1 MSLAPAPVI
10 PPPPSADG
18 GSDNMPVRFGKYTLI
33 RKLAVGGMAE
43 LFLALQRSVA
53 GFEKLI
59 VVKRVLPHLAKDES
73 FIEMLLAEARIA
85 ATLNHPNVGHIYDV
99 GSVDGQFYIAMEHIH
114 GEDLRSLVRQMKKM
128 NVTAFPLEH
137 ALAIVLGC
145 CAGLAYAHDKR
156 DLDGEP
162 MGIVHRDVSPQ
173 NILVTFTGDVK
184 LVDFGIAKAGRGQME
199 DTGSGQL
206 KGKVPYMSPE
216 QAQGEPLDNRS
227 DIFSLGIMLF
237 ELCTGR
243 RLFRGK
249 NEMET
254 LRKIVEEEY
263 PRPRELNPGLS
274 PRLEQIMLRSL
285 EKDPVRRYQSARDMQ
300 VDLEDFIRSE
310 QLKVSSVSLGEWME
324 ALFRD
329 TLDQQKQLLQEGRQ
343 LAEVIAA
350 QVAEEEREGSLGTGG
365 LESRVRQ
372 KPASKAPW
380 IVLVLV
386 LLVAVGAVG
395 WLATRPVP
403 PPEPQV
409 ATGAGIIVIET
420 TPPGAAIWVDGERRP
435 QSTPAAVENLPVGAS
450 YAVKLTHEGYA
461 PHTQQVQLS
470 EAEPRASLSVSL
482 RRPTASDLAVIRVRT
497 VPPGASV
504 LLDGRDTSQT
514 TPATIA
520 EVTPGTAHTL
530 VMALEGYVTRTE
542 RLTLEAGQVADLS
555 FELER
560 LPLGPNESMLRVT
573 TDPPTARVTI
583 NGTSY
588 ESGSP
593 YEVRLPTARVR
604 VSVARSGYRSQEREI
619 ALAGGRTSEL
629 SVTLERD
636 RERERRRE
644 PSDSS
649 EPAAP
654 TSTEPGRLTF
664 NSTPWCNVTVGG
676 RNAGQTPVVNFQLP
690 PGRHTVVCENPE
702 AGTRRVSVT
711 IPPGDTV
718 RRSITF

>member
-1 MSLAPAPVI
+1 
-10 PPPPSADG
+10 
-18 GSDNMPVRFGKYTLI
+18 MPVRFGKYTLI

-59 VVKRVLPHLAKDES
+59 VVKRVLPHLAKDSS

-128 NVTAFPLEH
+128 NVTSFPLEH
-137 ALAIVLGC
+137 ALAIALGC
-145 CAGLAYAHDKR
+145 CAGLSYAHDKR

-216 QAQGEPLDNRS
+216 QAQGEVLDNRS
-227 DIFSLGIMLF
+227 DIFSLGIILF

-254 LRKIVEEEY
+254 LRKIVEEDY
-263 PRPRELNPGLS
+263 PRPRDLNPGLS
-274 PRLEQIMLRSL
+274 PRLEQIILRSL
-285 EKDPVRRYQSARDMQ
+285 EKDPTRRYQSAREMQ
-300 VDLEDFIRSE
+300 VDLEDYIRSE

-324 ALFRD
+324 DLFRD
-329 TLDQQKQLLQEGRQ
+329 KLDQQKQLLQEGRQ

-350 QVAEEEREGSLGTGG
+350 QVAEEEREGSLGTGNT

-380 IVLVLV
+380 ILLGLV
-386 LLVAVGAVG
+386 LLAAIGGGV
-395 WLATRPVP
+395 WFATRPP
-403 PPEPQV
+403 PDVTAP
-409 ATGAGIIVIET
+409 ATGPGIIAIES
-420 TPPGAAIWVDGERRP
+420 TPPGAAIWIDGERRAE
-435 QSTPAAVENLPVGAS
+435 STPAAIADLPVGAAYS
-450 YAVKLTHEGYA
+450 VKLTREGYA
-461 PHTQQVQLS
+461 PHTQRVELT
-470 EAEPRASLSVSL
+470 EASPRASLDVRL
-482 RRPTASDLAVIRVRT
+482 ERPTAATFAVIRVRT
-497 VPPGASV
+497 VPAGASV
-504 LLDGRDTSQT
+504 LLDGRDTTQT
-514 TPATIA
+514 TPATIP
-520 EVTPGTAHTL
+520 EVAPGTAHTL
-530 VMALEGYVTRTE
+530 VLALEGYVTRTE
-542 RLTLEAGQVADLS
+542 QVTLEGGQVADLS

-560 LPLGPNESMLRVT
+560 LPLGSGESLLRVI
-573 TDPPTARVTI
+573 TDPPNARVTI
-583 NGTSY
+583 DGTAY

-593 YEVRLPTARVR
+593 YEVRMPTRRVR
-604 VSVARSGYRSQEREI
+604 VSVARSGFDSAEREV
-619 ALAGGRTSEL
+619 ALVSGQTSEL
-629 SVTLERD
+629 SVTLER
-636 RERERRRE
+636 ERSRRTGTSTPTASE
-644 PSDSS
+644 PSTPST
-649 EPAAP
+649 P
-654 TSTEPGRLTF
+654 TSNEPGRLTF
-664 NSTPWCNVTVGG
+664 NSTPWCNVTVDG
-676 RNAGQTPVVNFQLP
+676 RNAGQTPVVNFELP
-690 PGRHTVVCENPE
+690 PGRYTVVCENPE
-702 AGTRRVSVT
+702 SGTRRIPVT
-711 IPPGDTV
+711 IGPGETV